1 MEDGSPL
8 RRILRALG
16 LQTEEDTV
24 TQEDI
29 KTVVQEGREQG
40 LLEADEARMIDNI
53 VGMGE
58 TEAGDIMTHRRSMVA
73 LSADTTLGQALETM
87 LEETNSRFPVY
98 GNNLDDIRGILYLR
112 DAVICREKGENKDT
126 PIGEIPGLLR
136 EAHFTPE
143 TRSVRLLLQ
152 EMQKDKQHMTLV
164 VDEYGQ
170 TVGLITMEDIL
181 EEIVGDIYDEY
192 DQAEVM
198 ITPLEGGAYLL
209 QGLTPLEDVAEQL
222 GISYD
227 ENFDTL
233 NGLLISELDRI
244 PADGERFD
252 VTYQGYVFHVLQ
264 VKNKMIQVVRAVPLP
279 KDETSS
285 T

>member
-1 MEDGSPL
+1 
-8 RRILRALG
+8 
-16 LQTEEDTV
+16 
-24 TQEDI
+24 
-29 KTVVQEGREQG
+29 
-40 LLEADEARMIDNI
+40 
-53 VGMGE
+53 
-58 TEAGDIMTHRRSMVA
+58 
-73 LSADTTLGQALETM
+73 
-87 LEETNSRFPVY
+87 
-98 GNNLDDIRGILYLR
+98 
-112 DAVICREKGENKDT
+112 
-126 PIGEIPGLLR
+126 
-136 EAHFTPE
+136 
-143 TRSVRLLLQ
+143 VRLLLQ